1 MDKNELKIRQIIDAQ
16 DMVVMGRTWQQIYE
30 RTGITREMYQEIIE
44 RLSQ

>member
-30 RTGITREMYQEIIE
+30 HTGITREMYQEIIE